1 MFRIFSGLTLPCD
14 TRRIRYDSYIDVM
27 LQLLDP
33 SILLSF
39 PHALLFSKFA
49 AHEKQTFSFMHIELS
64 VFLTVAPV

>member
-33 SILLSF
+33 SILISPF
-39 PHALLFSKFA
+39 FFKVCCSRETDF
-49 AHEKQTFSFMHIELS
+49 
-64 VFLTVAPV
+64 